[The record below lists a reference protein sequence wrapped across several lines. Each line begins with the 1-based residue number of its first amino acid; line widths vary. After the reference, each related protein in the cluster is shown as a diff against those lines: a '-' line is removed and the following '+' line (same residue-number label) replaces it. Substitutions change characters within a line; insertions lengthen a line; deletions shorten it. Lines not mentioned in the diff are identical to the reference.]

1 MLALAFCG
9 CALTPNVN
17 TRKPGQKWYYY
28 GELLSVYRDET
39 RGNPPGL
46 VWLDQVQFT
55 RVNPNEFQK
64 TVRSLLTQG
73 YRKIGFISVRSQYFV
88 DPYSARKLAADKGA
102 RLVVGCWFSAGSG
115 GTSLNMV
122 EYWYQLLDKASL
134 PTPSPSPFPSP
145 LPRIRSRPHSYQP
158 SMVPTY

>member
-1 MLALAFCG
+1 MKLLMLLTLAWAFCG
-9 CALTPNVN
+9 CSLTPNVN

-39 RGNPPGL
+39 RGSPAGL
-46 VWLDQVQFT
+46 VWLDEVQFT

-64 TVRSLLTQG
+64 TIRSLLTQG

-102 RLVVGCWFSAGSG
+102 RMVVGCWFSAP
-115 GTSLNMV
+115 NNKANAEMV
-122 EYWYQLLDKASL
+122 EYWYQLLDKAS
-134 PTPSPSPFPSP
+134 PPAPVPVPSA
-145 LPRIRSRPHSYQP
+145 LPRIRSRYHSY
-158 SMVPTY
+158 